1 MDNINY
7 DEYLM
12 ASRYLWHDIIRL
24 SIEENISIERM
35 IDKMIDNKSL
45 DHLDKVFRKD
55 LLKHIDT
62 KILILRKES

>member
-12 ASRYLWHDIIRL
+12 ASNYLWHDIVRL
-24 SIEENISIERM
+24 SIEQNISIERL

-45 DHLDKVFRKD
+45 DHLDRVFRKE
-55 LLKHIDT
+55 LLKHIDK
-62 KILILRKES
+62 KILALRNFN